1 MKTKTLKSTLLISCL
16 LLLSL
21 GSQGQEL
28 FVGTNYHPHD
38 NKDPEKIKSDI
49 MLMKAAG
56 FKVVRMGHLAW
67 DSYEP
72 SEGKFDFKWFDTV
85 LDMMNNAGIK
95 VILDVAV
102 RPAPLWLHHKYPEIN
117 VTDPEGHVQYPN
129 HRYMVDIGDS
139 VYQKYALR
147 FADSLTRHYAHHPAL
162 MAYGMDNEP
171 GDGPISY
178 SEGVRKRFIVWLGKK
193 YQNTDSL
200 NKAWAGQR
208 WSRKIGD
215 FDEVGLPLGGQFGG
229 PPERFLDFRRFI
241 SDEVNAF
248 LVKLIDRVKLQA
260 PDKLTTTNMWYYS
273 DKKYFDYAKTAYTGK
288 MDRGGCGFYPG
299 NSLLTNYGLDD
310 ASFGIARIQFEN
322 TTPFWC
328 TEFTTMT
335 AVPGSIRKSAYASL
349 MYGNQMVCGWT
360 WQSMA
365 AGEEQ
370 YLEGMMDW
378 DGTTNRKYEEY
389 RQIATEFK
397 KIEKFGFPYHN
408 QAEVGLAFSFP
419 SKIASYAFPE
429 RHDAQLESSFI
440 EFIPRNI
447 DTRVVDISQSSLKYK
462 LLIIPGM
469 TVMDEKSAAKIR
481 EFVRN
486 GGTVLMTTASAVA
499 DEHNQVFTSTQPG
512 YLNDVFGIRIGGY
525 EETANMN
532 EFSRTGQAGDKLQ
545 LEYNGKPVGM
555 NSPRFDLIE
564 ARGATVL
571 GHITSLDKDYPIIT
585 MNKFGKGSAIYI
597 GLPADKALL
606 DPVIDDLVKT
616 LAIRK
621 GPEVPA
627 GVMARQI
634 DAKHILYLNIGKNAV
649 EIHLKGAFKGIL
661 TGKNFADSFTLPP
674 EEPELVEI
682 N

>member
-1 MKTKTLKSTLLISCL
+1 MKTRTSKSIFLIGSLLLIA
-16 LLLSL
+16 LLSH
-21 GSQGQEL
+21 GQEL
-28 FVGTNYHPHD
+28 FVGANYHPHD
-38 NKDPEKIKSDI
+38 SGPEQWKKDIA
-49 MLMKAAG
+49 LMQKAG

-72 SEGKFDFKWFDTV
+72 KNGQFNFAWFDQV
-85 LDMMNNAGIK
+85 MDMMNKAGIK
-95 VILDVAV
+95 VILDIAV
-102 RPAPLWLHHKYPEIN
+102 RPAPLWLHHLHPAMN
-117 VTDPEGHVQYPN
+117 VTDPEGNVKYPN

-139 VYQKYALR
+139 VYQHYALR
-147 FADSLTRHYAHHPAL
+147 FADSLTSHYARHPAL
-162 MAYGMDNEP
+162 MAFGMDNEP

-178 SEGVRKRFIVWLGKK
+178 SEGVRQRFIQWLKHK
-193 YQNTDSL
+193 YQHTDSL
-200 NKAWAGQR
+200 NKAWAAQR
-208 WSRKIGD
+208 WSRRVDD

-248 LVKLIDRVKLQA
+248 LVKLIDRVRFNA
-260 PDKLTTTNMWYYS
+260 PNALTTTNMWYYA

-299 NSLLTNYGLDD
+299 NSLLTNYGIDD

-365 AGEEQ
+365 GGEEQ

-389 RQIATEFK
+389 KQIAAEFK
-397 KIEKFGFPYHN
+397 KIEKYGFPYRN
-408 QAEVGLAFSFP
+408 KAEVGLAFSFP
-419 SKIASYAFPE
+419 SQIASYALPQK
-429 RHDAQLESSFI
+429 HDAQLESSFI

-462 LLIIPGM
+462 LLIIPGV
-469 TVMDEKSAAKIR
+469 TVMDEKTAAKIR
-481 EFVRN
+481 EYVYS

-499 DEHNQVFTSTQPG
+499 DERNQVFTSTQPG
-512 YLNDVFGIRIGGY
+512 RLSDVFGIRLGGF

-532 EFSRTGQAGDKLQ
+532 ELSRTGQTGNQ
-545 LEYNGKPVGM
+545 LRLNYQGKPVSAS
-555 NSPRFDLIE
+555 SPRFDLIE

-571 GHITSLDKDYPIIT
+571 GHITSLDKDYPVIT
-585 MNKFGKGSAIYI
+585 MNKYGKGVAIYI
-597 GLPADKALL
+597 GLPADKAVL
-606 DPVIDDLVKT
+606 DPVIDDLIKN
-616 LAIRK
+616 LAIKK
-621 GPEVPA
+621 GPEVPD
-627 GVMARQI
+627 GILARQI
-634 DAKHILYLNIGKNAV
+634 DAKHILYLNTNKNAA
-649 EIHLKGAFKGIL
+649 EIRVKGAVKGIL
-661 TGKNFADSFTLPP
+661 TGKTYTDSFTLPS
-674 EEPELVEI
+674 EEPELIEI
-682 N
+682 K